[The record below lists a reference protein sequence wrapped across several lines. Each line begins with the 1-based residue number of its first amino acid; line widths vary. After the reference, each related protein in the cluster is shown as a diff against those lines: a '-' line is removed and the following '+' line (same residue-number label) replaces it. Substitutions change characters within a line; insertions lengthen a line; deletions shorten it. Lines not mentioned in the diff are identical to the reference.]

1 MSHRLKKK
9 ERERGLGE
17 VRWEE
22 VQADEKKREKQGR
35 ITRVNWGNLCHLRS
49 TSRTPA
55 TLYVISITTP
65 RHPHPWAYV
74 ESLVSLCVMPVC
86 LCVCAACRC
95 AFCCCFYC
103 TDWRRSVWLPLSLCT
118 ARKCP
123 QLALKSINF
132 GLEMVSKSTPSALHF
147 V

>member
-1 MSHRLKKK
+1 MYLMHLHINVAPPKKK
-9 ERERGLGE
+9 KRKGKGPWWGAVRGSAGW
-17 VRWEE
+17 R
-22 VQADEKKREKQGR
+22 KKREKQGR
-35 ITRVNWGNLCHLRS
+35 ITRVNWGNLCHPRS

-132 GLEMVSKSTPSALHF
+132 GLEI
-147 V
+147 